1 MANASLMNWIVSRE
15 GSHTAPAYHKAAS
28 AESMTMVDSWIVGMN
43 GPYAIMPFRLVSASE
58 THALVLA
65 IAKDD
70 ANKRVN
76 VFICDGI
83 MITRSS
89 IAKHAWSSVCTSK
102 GVTKGIL
109 SAIAAMYPGFA
120 QSLSSPGS
128 EAHIPIACK
137 LLASVYGEMIARSVA
152 AFYEL
157 CEMMTAHLKIR

>member
-1 MANASLMNWIVSRE
+1 MATASLMNWIVSCE
-15 GSHTAPAYHKAAS
+15 GSHSALAYHKAAS
-28 AESMTMVDSWIVGMN
+28 AESMVMVDSWIVGMN

-76 VFICDGI
+76 AFICDGI

-89 IAKHAWSSVCTSK
+89 IAKHAWSSVCTSQI
-102 GVTKGIL
+102 VTKGIL
-109 SAIAAMYPGFA
+109 SALAAMYPGFA